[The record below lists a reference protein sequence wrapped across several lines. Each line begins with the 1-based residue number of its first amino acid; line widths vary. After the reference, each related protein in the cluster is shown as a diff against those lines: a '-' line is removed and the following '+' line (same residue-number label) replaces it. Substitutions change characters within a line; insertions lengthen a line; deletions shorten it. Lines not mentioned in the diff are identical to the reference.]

1 MSKITR
7 YELLELEAK
16 PKTKMQ
22 LVLDYVICSLP
33 IFMGII
39 TLLEYYYIKDLKP
52 NKNPQVYG
60 FFIGLQLLAFVVAL
74 LVSFF
79 YKPLFKRLRYKAP
92 LYTLVFFI
100 YTAYDYLTLKT
111 GILILPYFPW
121 VNQVLNAAISDRVY
135 LLDCVKNSLILL
147 FTGYCI
153 GAGIGIVTGI
163 LCGYSKK
170 INYWVAPFMR
180 LLGPIPSTTWLP
192 LVMVLVSSLFKGA
205 VFIIALGVWF
215 STTLATI
222 TGIHNIDKDFF
233 AVAKT
238 LGANGYQ
245 LVSRIAIP
253 AALPNI
259 FQGLTQGMS
268 SACTALL
275 VAEMLGVESGLGWY
289 ITWQKSWAEFAKMYA
304 AIVIICL
311 TFIAVYQLLNK
322 IKRSVLKWQEELK

>member
-7 YELLELEAK
+7 HELLELESK
-16 PKTKMQ
+16 PKTKTQ
-22 LVLDYVICSLP
+22 LVFDYIVCFLP
-33 IFMGII
+33 ITMGVLSL
-39 TLLEYYYIKDLKP
+39 TEYYYIPGIRP
-52 NKNPQVYG
+52 NKNSEIYAI
-60 FFIGLQLLAFVVAL
+60 FIGCQILAFSIAL
-74 LVSFF
+74 IISFF
-79 YKPLFKRLRYKAP
+79 YRPLFSKIRHKAP
-92 LYTLVFFI
+92 LYTLVFLI

-111 GILILPYFPW
+111 GVLILPYFPW
-121 VNQVLNAAISDRVY
+121 VNQVLNAAINDRAY

-147 FTGYCI
+147 FTGYGI
-153 GAGIGIVTGI
+153 GAGIGIITGI

-222 TGIHNIDKDFF
+222 TGIHNIDRDFF
-233 AVAKT
+233 AAAKT
-238 LGANGYQ
+238 LGAKGHQ

-322 IKRSVLKWQEELK
+322 IKRSVLKWQEG